1 MLYIILGDDA
11 PDALPKRRATRPAH
25 VEYLRLLISEGRLV
39 LAGPRPRVDG
49 TDPGDAGFHGSLIV
63 AEFPSLEDAQIWAQ
77 QDPYAKAGVFER
89 VLVQP
94 FVRALP

>member
-1 MLYIILGDDA
+1 MLYMILGDDA
-11 PDALPKRRATRPAH
+11 PNALATRRATRPAH
-25 VEYLRLLISEGRLV
+25 VEYLRVLINEGRLV

-49 TDPGDAGFHGSLIV
+49 TEPGEAGFHGSLIV
-63 AEFPSLEDAQIWAQ
+63 AEFPSLEDAQSWAQ

>member
-1 MLYIILGDDA
+1 MLYMIVGDDA
-11 PDALPKRRATRPAH
+11 PATLALRRATRPAH
-25 VEYLRLLISEGRLV
+25 VEYLRALIDQGRLV

-49 TDPGDAGFHGSLIV
+49 SDPGEAGFHGSLIV
-63 AEFPSLEDAQIWAQ
+63 AEFASLEDAQAWAS

>member
-1 MLYIILGDDA
+1 MILGDDA
-11 PDALPKRRATRPAH
+11 PNTLATRRATRPAH
-25 VEYLRLLISEGRLV
+25 VEYLRALIDQGRLV
-39 LAGPRPRVDG
+39 IAGPRPRVDG

-63 AEFPSLEDAQIWAQ
+63 AEFASLEDAQAWAQ

-94 FVRALP
+94 YVRALP